1 MTVPFAWRAHL
12 TAATIEPLAS
22 EIIAAVEALGFSL
35 VRLPEKP
42 DFAPPSDLVALLG
55 VEG

>member
-1 MTVPFAWRAHL
+1 
-12 TAATIEPLAS
+12 
-22 EIIAAVEALGFSL
+22 L